1 MNKIILIGNVT
12 KDVNVKSG
20 EKWNLT
26 SFDLAVNN
34 TKDNTLFIKV
44 SCWNE
49 IGKIAEKYVKK
60 GQKVC
65 VVGKLES
72 QTVEKDGKKNVY
84 FSINCETLEFLNKK
98 ENEEKENGNK

>member
-12 KDVNVKSG
+12 KDVEVKSS

-34 TKDNTLFIKV
+34 SKENVLFIKI

-65 VVGKLES
+65 VTGKLES
-72 QTVEKDGKKNVY
+72 QTVEKEGKKTVY
-84 FSINCETLEFLNKK
+84 FSVNCESLEFLSKK
-98 ENEEKENGNK
+98 EKNENEN